1 MAGILHF
8 QGIETEKHAVFFHL
22 GDGTLVRLDAGF
34 GEELEKRLEVGLTG
48 DVHSQLFAVLQK
60 MFLHGRIDDMGVI
73 AVAQQGFADG
83 DGVFQRFFHENS
95 SSGRAASREDPGIHA
110 L

>member
-8 QGIETEKHAVFFHL
+8 QGIETEKNAVFFHL

-48 DVHSQLFAVLQK
+48 DVHSQLFAVFQK
-60 MFLHGRIDDMGVI
+60 MFLHGRIDDVGVI

-83 DGVFQRFFHENS
+83 DGVF
-95 SSGRAASREDPGIHA
+95 
-110 L
+110 